1 MFTTEEAISY
11 LLSKARKPGVPMGK
25 SFVFSSS
32 LAMMKA
38 RVLDDGSIESE
49 GWISKPN
56 KDLDKDVLEPESFS
70 PALKAYMDGGAPIS
84 VEHGTRYLP
93 VGFLQKAVLVRDGTI
108 IEAADN
114 PLHDKAEFKYFDGGT
129 GWYGLAN
136 IYDQKAGLGVMK
148 GTVRYFS
155 WIGMP
160 NRWKDQ
166 PDGGRHFT
174 DPGSIDPLIEVT
186 LTGFP
191 VNNQAV
197 MRIAKAQGYSPE
209 INLMELYANPMVIDV
224 AVEAM
229 GVREAAERVIKASL
243 DDQNDYYRQN
253 FPQRKTFVDYFK

>member
-56 KDLDKDVLEPESFS
+56 KDLDKDMLEPESFS

-93 VGFLQKAVLVRDGTI
+93 VGFLQKAVLVRDG
-108 IEAADN
+108 
-114 PLHDKAEFKYFDGGT
+114 
-129 GWYGLAN
+129 N